1 MKMFEHLETTIINM
15 DTLIQNDPH
24 MNSCSKKMLQDSLE
38 LMQDGLEIQ
47 SSFWFVIQNYLLQ
60 KSDKDH
66 EAKEL
71 LKTMKRMG
79 IE

>member
-1 MKMFEHLETTIINM
+1 MKIFETMEESIIQVE
-15 DTLIQNDPH
+15 TLISNEPR
-24 MNSCSKKMLQDSLE
+24 MLQFNKDLVLGSLE
-38 LMQDGLEIQ
+38 LFHDGLEIQ

-60 KSDKDH
+60 KSEEDQ

>member
-1 MKMFEHLETTIINM
+1 MKMFETMEESIIQVE
-15 DTLIQNDPH
+15 TLISNEPR
-24 MNSCSKKMLQDSLE
+24 MLQFNKDLVLGSLE
-38 LMQDGLEIQ
+38 LFHDGLEIQ

-60 KSDKDH
+60 KSEEDQ

>member
-1 MKMFEHLETTIINM
+1 MKMFETMEQALVNM
-15 DTLIQNDPH
+15 DTLIHNDPH
-24 MNSCSKKMLQDSLE
+24 MNKYSKMMLQSSLE
-38 LMQDGLEIQ
+38 LFQEGLEIQ

-60 KSDKDH
+60 KSDKDP
-66 EAKEL
+66 EAKDL

>member
-1 MKMFEHLETTIINM
+1 MEESIIQVE
-15 DTLIQNDPH
+15 TLISNEPR
-24 MNSCSKKMLQDSLE
+24 MLQFNKDLVLGRLE
-38 LMQDGLEIQ
+38 LFHDGLEIQ

-60 KSDKDH
+60 KSEEDQ